1 MTWGRYYW
9 PSALS
14 FLFAAIMI
22 PEIIALCT
30 RDQDTLSFWVW
41 TQLHATTRETM
52 SQWTATHFL
61 FFGLWLV
68 LVVWLTYHFFLHWW
82 T

>member
-1 MTWGRYYW
+1 MTWGRFYW

-14 FLFAAIMI
+14 ALAVVILV
-22 PEIIALCT
+22 PEVIALCT
-30 RDQDTLSFWVW
+30 GDQNTLSYWVW
-41 TQLHATTRETM
+41 NQLHATTREAM

-68 LVVWLTYHFFLHWW
+68 LVIWLTYHLFLHWW